1 MKPVFN
7 RPPLVPNETA
17 LLSPGRIR
25 PEGWLGEG
33 TKNALAALKSV
44 ANAVAELDIDLRVC
58 TFYRDLGLLAGA
70 LSDAEGLKLTGGFI
84 VRIRRSCREDGYF
97 GPDTDG
103 DLTLQ
108 FECLNLLYEY
118 FTCTSDKAP
127 LAMIDGFL
135 RWEYLSLKKQPLR
148 GVSAYRAGENIYIAQ
163 KMYNLS
169 GQKYLPELCALI
181 REQSF
186 DWVSEFNTFP
196 QIRPI
201 SQVMPWKELE
211 KGLKD
216 EQARG
221 KGYYTNLYGRA
232 HGKNVAMALKT
243 PGLMGLLRPGFRE
256 QQAFGMGWSKLMRL
270 HGTPSGMFSCDELLD
285 GARDTGTL
293 TEAAAE
299 TLWSLTV
306 LSELDDGNKDIPVA
320 FEKIAC
326 NILPAMFSRNGR
338 AAQRIQ
344 TCNQLRIYAG
354 SGGYY
359 SASEAGNSFVS
370 LDDDPFALNGIA
382 RGWAFAARGLWC
394 LTADGGLR
402 AVSYFPCQVAAAID
416 GVRTR
421 IRVEGGYPFS
431 DEVAITVSA
440 EKEAEFPVYLRVP
453 TWAENPVICLPGGEI
468 MAVKAGDTT
477 CLRQRWDKLSEV
489 KLVLNTRAR
498 PRPFPGGSAGVM
510 YGPVIMALEPRTE
523 GDDGKLRLALDAPTK
538 TNTGTGSVSGMQTLV
553 KLRDG
558 SDQQVTRTLMPYAF
572 TEKRICAF
580 EQVKTEDNNA

>member
-44 ANAVAELDIDLRVC
+44 ADAVSKLDIDLRVC
-58 TFYRDLGLLAGA
+58 TFYRDLGLLAGV
-70 LSDAEGLKLTGGFI
+70 LSDAKGLKYVGEFI
-84 VRIRRSCREDGYF
+84 ARLSGSRREDGCF

-127 LAMIDGFL
+127 LEMIDGFL
-135 RWEYLSLKKQPLR
+135 RWEYLNLKKQPLR
-148 GVSAYRAGENIYIAQ
+148 GVSVYRAGENIYIAL

-201 SQVMPWKELE
+201 SQMMPREELE

-216 EQARG
+216 ENTRG
-221 KGYYTNLYGRA
+221 KGYYTNLLGRA

-256 QQAFGMGWSKLMRL
+256 QQAFGMGWGKLMRL
-270 HGTPSGMFSCDELLD
+270 HGTPGGMFSCDELLD
-285 GARDTGTL
+285 GARDAGTL
-293 TEAAAE
+293 TDAAAE

-306 LSELDDGNKDIPVA
+306 LSELDDGSKDIPTA

-326 NILPAMFSRNGR
+326 NMLPAMFSRDGR
-338 AAQRIQ
+338 AAQRVQ
-344 TCNQLRIYAG
+344 KCNQLSICAG
-354 SGGYY
+354 SEGYY
-359 SASEAGNSFVS
+359 NASEAGNSFVTV
-370 LDDDPFALNGIA
+370 DDDPFALNGIA
-382 RGWAFAARGLWC
+382 RGWAFASQGLWYM
-394 LTADGGLR
+394 TADGGLR
-402 AVSYFPCQVAAAID
+402 AVSYFPCQVAAAIER
-416 GVRTR
+416 VRTR

-431 DEVAITVSA
+431 DEVNITVSA
-440 EKEAEFPVYLRVP
+440 EKEVEFPLYLRVP
-453 TWAENPVICLPGGEI
+453 AWAENPVICLPGGEI
-468 MAVKAGDTT
+468 MAVKAGETT

-489 KLVLNTRAR
+489 RLVLGTRAR
-498 PRPFPGGSAGVM
+498 PKPFPGGNAGVM
-510 YGPVIMALEPRTE
+510 YGPVIMALEPQAVGGGE
-523 GDDGKLRLALDAPTK
+523 LKLALDAPTK
-538 TNTGTGSVSGMQTLV
+538 TNIGPDAGCGIQTLV

-558 SDQQVTRTLMPYAF
+558 SNQQVTRTLVPYAL

-580 EQVKTEDNNA
+580 EQAKMEDNNA

>member
-44 ANAVAELDIDLRVC
+44 ADAVSKLDIDLRVC
-58 TFYRDLGLLAGA
+58 TFYRDLGLLAGV
-70 LSDAEGLKLTGGFI
+70 LSDAEGLKYVGEFI
-84 VRIRRSCREDGYF
+84 ARLRGSRREDGCF

-127 LAMIDGFL
+127 LEMIDGFL
-135 RWEYLSLKKQPLR
+135 RWEYLNLKKQPLR
-148 GVSAYRAGENIYIAQ
+148 GVSVYRAGENIYIAL

-201 SQVMPWKELE
+201 SQMMPREELE

-216 EQARG
+216 ENTRG
-221 KGYYTNLYGRA
+221 KGYYTNLLGRA

-256 QQAFGMGWSKLMRL
+256 QQAFGMGWGKLMRL
-270 HGTPSGMFSCDELLD
+270 HGTPGGMFSCDELLD
-285 GARDTGTL
+285 GARDAGTL
-293 TEAAAE
+293 TDAAAE

-306 LSELDDGNKDIPVA
+306 LSELDDGSKDIPTA

-326 NILPAMFSRNGR
+326 NMLPAMFSRDGR
-338 AAQRIQ
+338 AAQRVQ
-344 TCNQLRIYAG
+344 KCNQLSICAG
-354 SGGYY
+354 SEGYY
-359 SASEAGNSFVS
+359 NASEAGNSFVTV
-370 LDDDPFALNGIA
+370 DDDSFALNGIA
-382 RGWAFAARGLWC
+382 RGWAFASQGLWYM
-394 LTADGGLR
+394 TADGGLR

-416 GVRTR
+416 RVRTR

-431 DEVAITVSA
+431 DEVNITVSA
-440 EKEAEFPVYLRVP
+440 EKEVEFPLYLRVP
-453 TWAENPVICLPGGEI
+453 AWAENPVICLPGGEI
-468 MAVKAGDTT
+468 MAVKAGETT

-489 KLVLNTRAR
+489 RLVLGTRAR
-498 PRPFPGGSAGVM
+498 PKPFPGGSAGVM
-510 YGPVIMALEPRTE
+510 YGPVIMALEPQAV
-523 GDDGKLRLALDAPTK
+523 GGGKLKLALDAPTK
-538 TNTGTGSVSGMQTLV
+538 TNIGPDAGCGIQTLV

-558 SDQQVTRTLMPYAF
+558 SNQQVTRTLVPYAL

-580 EQVKTEDNNA
+580 EQAKMEDNNA